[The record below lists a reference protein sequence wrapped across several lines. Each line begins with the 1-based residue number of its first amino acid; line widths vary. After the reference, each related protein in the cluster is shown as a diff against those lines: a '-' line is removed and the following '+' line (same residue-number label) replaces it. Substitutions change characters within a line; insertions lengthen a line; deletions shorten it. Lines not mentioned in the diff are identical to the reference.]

1 MKAASAL
8 AFLLFLPPID
18 TAARC
23 LRYEPATVNLV
34 GQLRSAT
41 FPGPPNYVS
50 IARGDY
56 PESVFILTLD
66 QAICVSG
73 DPASSLNSESHSGLT
88 EIQLVVSRDKARS
101 MLGKRI
107 RASGTLSGAHTRH
120 HRTPVLLQVSSIR
133 DP

>member
-1 MKAASAL
+1 MKAASAVI
-8 AFLLFLPPID
+8 LFLSLFPIGA
-18 TAARC
+18 AARC
-23 LRYEPATVNLV
+23 LSYEPTTVNLV

-50 IARGDY
+50 IAKGDY

-88 EIQLVVSRDKARS
+88 EIQLVVSRDKVRS
-101 MLGKRI
+101 LLGKRI
-107 RASGTLSGAHTRH
+107 RASGTLAGAHTGH

-133 DP
+133 SP